1 MTQAILPHLPTLNL
15 PACSTHARTVCPLS
29 RRTQR
34 SFPCSYERPTLHL
47 CSGSLFPHLL
57 KDFASAVISFLLCL
71 PCPLRIYSHQ
81 HIDTLTSGS
90 PMSMGS
96 PSQPPLP
103 APPSLPILPTESVQC
118 FASSPFIFLTN
129 LIQPHS
135 LKYHQYVLKMPIFAL
150 LTSISLQLHTC
161 ILLWT

>member
-1 MTQAILPHLPTLNL
+1 M
-15 PACSTHARTVCPLS
+15 HAQSAPSLVRHKEA
-29 RRTQR
+29 
-34 SFPCSYERPTLHL
+34 FPCPYERPTLHL
-47 CSGSLFPHLL
+47 CSGSLFPHFL

-81 HIDTLTSGS
+81 HIDTLTFPGS

-103 APPSLPILPTESVQC
+103 APPSLPILPTESVQG
-118 FASSPFIFLTN
+118 FASTPFIFLTN

-135 LKYHQYVLKMPIFAL
+135 LKYHQYGLKMPIFAL
-150 LTSISLQLHTC
+150 LASISLQLHPC
-161 ILLWT
+161 ILLCTCYICVDD